1 MSVNLMLRIQRYEV
15 RDLGDGR
22 QLLRL
27 FATDPAT
34 GRKVELAAPGD
45 LYLLCPEGMNTD
57 WPREASVMT
66 EFVPR
71 APEGETVA

>member
-1 MSVNLMLRIQRYEV
+1 MSVNLMLRVQRYEV

-22 QLLRL
+22 QMFKL

-34 GRKVELAAPGD
+34 GRHLELAAPGD
-45 LYLLCPEGMNTD
+45 LYVLCPEGMGTD

-71 APEGETVA
+71 ALDGEARE